1 MIPSPA
7 AIVNSSLGRE
17 PFFSQ
22 YRRKKVTRPGL
33 QQGLAL
39 LLHGLIRRQGL
50 PEALFRRQPLHETP
64 QQLRPGVRQ
73 SVHRVA
79 QAIDQALTIE
89 GPARGVPQSPLHI
102 IFFIELP
109 VNVSV
114 FAILTR

>member
-39 LLHGLIRRQGL
+39 LLHGLMRRQDL
-50 PEALFRRQPLHETP
+50 LKSLFRRQPLYKAP
-64 QQLRPGVRQ
+64 QHLRPGVRQ
-73 SVHRVA
+73 GVNRVA
-79 QAIDQALTIE
+79 QAS
-89 GPARGVPQSPLHI
+89 R
-102 IFFIELP
+102 
-109 VNVSV
+109 SV
-114 FAILTR
+114 KRLSSRSR